1 MQGYSFCRDAC
12 LANVFPCTLP
22 CDTQV
27 SKYVE
32 RSLGNI
38 SERLAKIEE
47 KLGISVDLG
56 SYAPEN

>member
-1 MQGYSFCRDAC
+1 MGNSF
-12 LANVFPCTLP
+12 LLSFFLFPPILFSVL
-22 CDTQV
+22 QV

-47 KLGISVDLG
+47 KLGITVDLG
-56 SYAPEN
+56 SYSA